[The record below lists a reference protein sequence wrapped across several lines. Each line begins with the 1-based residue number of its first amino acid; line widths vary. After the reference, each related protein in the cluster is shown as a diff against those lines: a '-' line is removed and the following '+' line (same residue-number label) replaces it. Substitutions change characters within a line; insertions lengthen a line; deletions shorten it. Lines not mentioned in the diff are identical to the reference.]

1 MALREES
8 YDPCSVL
15 AKERERQEE
24 EGSASRKHE
33 RNRRIYA
40 LGCRCFPILF
50 HRQPLLKHRTS
61 HEKQSQNTKICPNSN
76 IKGVDSHKINPL
88 LG

>member
-8 YDPCSVL
+8 YNPCSVL

-40 LGCRCFPILF
+40 LGCRCFPD
-50 HRQPLLKHRTS
+50 RKS
-61 HEKQSQNTKICPNSN
+61 
-76 IKGVDSHKINPL
+76 VV
-88 LG
+88 